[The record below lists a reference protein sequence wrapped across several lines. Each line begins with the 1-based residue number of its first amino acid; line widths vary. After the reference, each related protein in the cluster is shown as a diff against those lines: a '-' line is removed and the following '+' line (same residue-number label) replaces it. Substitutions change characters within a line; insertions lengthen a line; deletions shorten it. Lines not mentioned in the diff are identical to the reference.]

1 MRRLLILS
9 FAGLVILAGMAFLW
23 LRPRQKF
30 DWIDQRLEMFPHPQK
45 AYDFQLVDQ
54 DDKPFRLDQ
63 LRGKVVLFTFGFTHC
78 PNICPTTLA
87 DLAAAYRLLP
97 KSAQE
102 RTCVLFISVD
112 PERDSPKVLKEYVP
126 FFDEHFI
133 GLTGSALQI
142 AKAAKEYDVIYE
154 KQSEPNQGAN
164 DYNIQHSTYVYVIEP
179 AGKWRGLYRRDQIK
193 DPERIA
199 NDVKQMLAASHG

>member
-23 LRPRQKF
+23 LRPGQKF
-30 DWIDQRLEMFPHPQK
+30 DSTDQRLEMFPHPQK

-54 DDKPFRLDQ
+54 DDKPFRLGQ
-63 LRGKVVLFTFGFTHC
+63 LRGKAVLFTFGFTHC

-87 DLAAAYRLLP
+87 DLAAAYRSLP
-97 KSAQE
+97 KSVQE

-142 AKAAKEYDVIYE
+142 AKAAKEYGVIYE
-154 KQSEPNQGAN
+154 KQSEPNHGAN
-164 DYNIQHSTYVYVIEP
+164 DYNIQHSTYVYVIGP
-179 AGKWRGLYRRDQIK
+179 DGKWRGLYRRDQIK